1 MKTIIDDKFLSKKNL
16 HFIENGILNSNFP
29 YYWNENQ
36 CYNEDGSPDDTGF
49 LCHTVVKRPELRSK
63 NEPFFNSS
71 LGEHFVDILNSFCK
85 KNKIKYKEIL
95 RIAVNFTFNVGTN
108 KSLIHNDHDFFHKQ
122 LLVYL
127 TDNKNAPTF
136 LLSKDKNKLIKKV
149 NPKKYRGFMFEDCP
163 HYMQMPEKGKRIVIV
178 FTFV

>member
-1 MKTIIDDKFLSKKNL
+1 MKTIIDDDFLSNKDKE
-16 HFIENGILNSNFP
+16 FIEEAILTSFFP
-29 YYWNENQ
+29 FYWNANQ
-36 CYNEDGSPDDTGF
+36 CYNKDKTPDDIGF

-63 NEPFFNSS
+63 DEPFFNSS
-71 LGEHFVDILNSFCK
+71 LGEHFVNILDSFSK

-95 RIAVNFTFNVGTN
+95 RIAVNFTFNVGTT

-127 TDNKNAPTF
+127 TDNENASTF
-136 LLSKDKNKLIKKV
+136 LLSKDKKKVIKKV